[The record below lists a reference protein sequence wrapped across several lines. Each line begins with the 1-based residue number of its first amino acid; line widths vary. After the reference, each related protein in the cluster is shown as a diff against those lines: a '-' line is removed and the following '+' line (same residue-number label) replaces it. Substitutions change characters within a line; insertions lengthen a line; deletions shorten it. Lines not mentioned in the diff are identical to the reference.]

1 MEMVL
6 FLESL
11 VEAVTIF
18 CFLHAVTEPTFEM
31 WEHWDY
37 EQLWIEIKGQFRPI
51 HVAASSAPTFY
62 GGKEVLCQSDLV
74 DDGN

>member
-1 MEMVL
+1 MEIVL

-37 EQLWIEIKGQFRPI
+37 EQL
-51 HVAASSAPTFY
+51 
-62 GGKEVLCQSDLV
+62 
-74 DDGN
+74 

>member
-1 MEMVL
+1 MHILGSRPPHPLLVPQFNLFVHCLKCAFKLGDFMEMVL

-37 EQLWIEIKGQFRPI
+37 EQL
-51 HVAASSAPTFY
+51 
-62 GGKEVLCQSDLV
+62 
-74 DDGN
+74 